1 MELDRGERLL
11 RASGTSYSLV
21 VMAACAA
28 VVSVGLLV
36 DRGFDHSLAL
46 AAWAGLAAVGL
57 AFAAVFITTEVL
69 VTAERV
75 IEYRPLLAR
84 LARRV
89 PSWGPLE
96 RSWRRSVELD
106 EVTAAYA
113 SGGQLVLRDRQGRL
127 WRLMCHDAPAASAL
141 AHEVAELQ
149 KQRLDAHKRDM
160 RARREARRRAEGLG
174 VHVSSVASGPAR
186 CTYCHDD
193 FAEGEE
199 RTGCDRCGAP
209 HHGECF
215 EIHGGCAVLACA
227 GRARRRR
234 A

>member
-1 MELDRGERLL
+1 MDLDRGEHLL

-21 VMAACAA
+21 VMAVSAA
-28 VVSVGLLV
+28 VVSAGLLV
-36 DRGFDHSLAL
+36 GGFDHSVAL
-46 AAWAGLAAVGL
+46 AAWAALAAVGL

-96 RSWRRSVELD
+96 RSWRRSVELED
-106 EVTAAYA
+106 VTSAYA
-113 SGGQLVLRDRQGRL
+113 SGSQLVLRDRQGRL
-127 WRLMCHDAPAASAL
+127 WRLLCHDARAASTL
-141 AHEVAELQ
+141 AHEVAEQQ
-149 KQRLDAHKRDM
+149 KRRFEAHKLDM
-160 RARREARRRAEGLG
+160 KARIEARRRAAGLG
-174 VHVSSVASGPAR
+174 VHVSGVASGPLR

-193 FAEGEE
+193 FAEDEE
-199 RTGCDRCGAP
+199 HIGCDRCGAP

-215 EIHGGCAVLACA
+215 EIHGGCAVMACA